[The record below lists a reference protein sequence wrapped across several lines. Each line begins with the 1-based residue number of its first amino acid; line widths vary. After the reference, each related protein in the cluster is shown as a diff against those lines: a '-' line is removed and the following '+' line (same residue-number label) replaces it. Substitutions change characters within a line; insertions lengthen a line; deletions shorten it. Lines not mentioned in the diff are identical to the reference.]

1 MEPPW
6 YLEENV
12 RRSGKPSSMA
22 WKWAEEMALS
32 LDSRSS
38 FEVPSETV
46 AKEVGIEVKEERVIA
61 IFKG

>member
-1 MEPPW
+1 
-6 YLEENV
+6 
-12 RRSGKPSSMA
+12 MA

>member
-1 MEPPW
+1 MEA
-6 YLEENV
+6 NV

-22 WKWAEEMALS
+22 WKWAKEMALS

-38 FEVPSETV
+38 SEVPSETV
-46 AKEVGIEVKEERVIA
+46 AKDVGIEVKEERVID